1 MDEGWRLEAR
11 RRADVD
17 GGAEKRSGVGP
28 KQGKNREKGK
38 EKGWMGGRTAR

>member
-1 MDEGWRLEAR
+1 MKGGDWRREEEQTST
-11 RRADVD
+11 V
-17 GGAEKRSGVGP
+17 EQKKRSGVGP